1 MVHRPWRSHC
11 LVFKTKFLSLWFK
24 VYWRAR
30 CAGVC
35 LWPQCLGGWSRKFK
49 SLRAVWATWDHVTGM
64 PEFYLL
70 PEVILFDNVFKSF
83 PDTKDSFPCF
93 ETEFHSVAL
102 VSLVFT
108 VQPKLA
114 SNSWQLS
121 CLIFMST
128 EMTGVNHH
136 IWLSDVELWG
146 SVPYQHSVKFM
157 FVVKIFYY
165 I

>member
-1 MVHRPWRSHC
+1 M
-11 LVFKTKFLSLWFK
+11 
-24 VYWRAR
+24 A
-30 CAGVC
+30 
-35 LWPQCLGGWSRKFK
+35 
-49 SLRAVWATWDHVTGM
+49 
-64 PEFYLL
+64 EFYLL

-83 PDTKDSFPCF
+83 PDTEDFFRCF
-93 ETEFHSVAL
+93 ETEFHYVAL

-136 IWLSDVELWG
+136 IWLPDVEL
-146 SVPYQHSVKFM
+146 
-157 FVVKIFYY
+157 
-165 I
+165 